1 MTSGRPAAVRDGP
14 APRPAGTALPRTS
27 WRRAARPVALSRVVA
42 AAGVVFLI
50 GSLPWLSQ
58 RSPELAVLR
67 ARSAEQE
74 ATPEA
79 LASIRAE
86 LGLDAGPWGVFGNWL
101 GGALTGDLGT
111 SWVSGQPVLPAVL
124 GGLGV
129 SLTLMGFALVVAA
142 LVTAALL
149 APVLRRG
156 LTGAGA
162 GTVGNGGGLA
172 AALTALPEFLLAAVL
187 LVTVAVGLGWLPP
200 YGWAGPQYAVL
211 PALALGLP
219 AGGLVGRLLAEAVAS
234 AFAEPWVGTWQTAGL
249 SRRRVAGAVVRRAL
263 PSVLPQIGLVV
274 VGTTGGAVAVEEV
287 FAIPGTGRTTL
298 GAAESLD
305 LPLLQG
311 GVLAL
316 LLVAVVAGALAQ
328 LARRLILG
336 RAARTGDV
344 PVASVVTTVRRRR
357 WVLPGVAGGL
367 LLVVVAAGLLRDP
380 YTSAHPR
387 LAAPSLALPMGSDAA
402 GRDLLARAG
411 HGALLTAGTALAVVA
426 LSLLL
431 GVLIGLAPRLS
442 TGPAEIANAAPPVLA
457 GLVVAAVLG
466 PSAAGAAIG
475 VALVGWA
482 PLAAHTAALVSEIRA
497 QPHVRIL
504 PVLGVGPARATAVH
518 VLPAAAG
525 PLVRHA
531 MLRLPGTAL
540 ALASLGFLGLGPQP
554 PSPEWGRLL
563 ADGMPYVERAP
574 WVVAAPAGML
584 VLVAVLAVSLASAG
598 RTTTRRGR
606 PGE

>member
-1 MTSGRPAAVRDGP
+1 MTTGRPAAARDGP
-14 APRPAGTALPRTS
+14 APQPTGAARARTS
-27 WRRAARPVALSRVVA
+27 WRRAARSVALSRVVA
-42 AAGVVFLI
+42 GAGVVFLI

-149 APVLRRG
+149 GPVLRRG

-211 PALALGLP
+211 PALALGVP
-219 AGGLVGRLLAEAVAS
+219 AGGLVGRLLGEAVAS

-249 SRRRVAGAVVRRAL
+249 SRGRVGAAVVRRAL

-274 VGTTGGAVAVEEV
+274 VGMTGGAVAVEEV

-344 PVASVVTTVRRRR
+344 PVASVVTAVRRHR

-367 LLVVVAAGLLRDP
+367 LLAVVAAGLLRDP

-387 LAAPSLALPMGSDAA
+387 LAAPSLALPRGSDAA

-442 TGPAEIANAAPPVLA
+442 TGAAEIANAAPPVLA

-518 VLPAAAG
+518 VLPAATG

-598 RTTTRRGR
+598 VTTTRRR
-606 PGE
+606 VPGA

>member
-1 MTSGRPAAVRDGP
+1 MTTGRPAAVRDGP
-14 APRPAGTALPRTS
+14 APRPAGAARPRTW
-27 WRRAARPVALSRVVA
+27 WRRATWPVALSRVVA

-101 GGALTGDLGT
+101 GGALTGDLAT

-149 APVLRRG
+149 TPVLRRG

-187 LVTVAVGLGWLPP
+187 LVTVAVGLGRLPP

-249 SRRRVAGAVVRRAL
+249 SRPRVAGAVVRRAL

-274 VGTTGGAVAVEEV
+274 VGMTGGAVAVEEI

-316 LLVAVVAGALAQ
+316 LLVAVVAGTLAQ
-328 LARRLILG
+328 LARRLVLG

-344 PVASVVTTVRRRR
+344 PVASVVTTVRRHR

-367 LLVVVAAGLLRDP
+367 LLVVVATGLLRDP

-387 LAAPSLALPMGSDAA
+387 LAAPSLGLPLGSDAA

-426 LSLLL
+426 LSLVL

-442 TGPAEIANAAPPVLA
+442 TGAAEIANAAPPVLA

-504 PVLGVGPARATAVH
+504 PVLGVGPVRSTTVH
-518 VLPAAAG
+518 VLPAATG

-531 MLRLPGTAL
+531 VLRLPGTAL

-584 VLVAVLAVSLASAG
+584 VLVAVLAVSLAAAG
-598 RTTTRRGR
+598 MTTTRRHGPGR
-606 PGE
+606 

>member
-1 MTSGRPAAVRDGP
+1 MTTGRPAAVRDGP
-14 APRPAGTALPRTS
+14 APRPTGAARPRTS

-129 SLTLMGFALVVAA
+129 SLTLMGFALVVAV

-149 APVLRRG
+149 TPVLRRG

-274 VGTTGGAVAVEEV
+274 VGMTGGAVAVEEV

-316 LLVAVVAGALAQ
+316 LLVAVAAGALAQ

-344 PVASVVTTVRRRR
+344 PVASVVTTVRRHR

-387 LAAPSLALPMGSDAA
+387 LAAPSLALPWGSDAA

-540 ALASLGFLGLGPQP
+540 ALASLGFLGLGPPP

-598 RTTTRRGR
+598 RTMTRRGR
-606 PGE
+606 LGE

>member
-1 MTSGRPAAVRDGP
+1 MTTARPVTGQDAPPPVRDGS
-14 APRPAGTALPRTS
+14 A
-27 WRRAARPVALSRVVA
+27 RARDAWVGAVSRVVA
-42 AAGVVFLI
+42 GAGVVFLI
-50 GSLPWLSQ
+50 GILPWLSQ

-67 ARSAEQE
+67 ARSAERE

-79 LASIRAE
+79 LASIRSD
-86 LGLDAGPWGVFGNWL
+86 LGLDAGPWGVFGRWL
-101 GGALTGDLGT
+101 QGVLTGDLGT
-111 SWVSGQPVLPAVL
+111 SWVSGEPVLPTVL
-124 GGLGV
+124 AGLGV
-129 SLTLMGFALVVAA
+129 SLTLMGFALVVAV

-149 APVLRRG
+149 APALRRG
-156 LTGAGA
+156 LAGAGA

-187 LVTVAVGLGWLPP
+187 LVTVAVGLGWFPP

-219 AGGLVGRLLAEAVAS
+219 AGGLVGRLLAESVAS
-234 AFAEPWVGTWQTAGL
+234 AFSEPWVGTWQTAGL
-249 SRRRVAGAVVRRAL
+249 SRPRVGAAVLRRAL
-263 PSVLPQIGLVV
+263 PSVLPQIGLVL
-274 VGTTGGAVAVEEV
+274 VGMTGGAVAVEEV
-287 FAIPGTGRTTL
+287 FAIPGLGRTTL
-298 GAAESLD
+298 GAAASLD
-305 LPLLQG
+305 LTLLQA

-316 LLVAVVAGALAQ
+316 LLVAAVAGALAQ
-328 LARRLILG
+328 LARTLILG

-344 PVASVVTTVRRRR
+344 PVASALTTVRRYR
-357 WVLPGVAGGL
+357 WVLPGTAGALL
-367 LLVVVAAGLLRDP
+367 LLVTATGLLRDP

-387 LAAPSLALPMGSDAA
+387 LAAPSLALPLGSDAV
-402 GRDLLARAG
+402 GRDVLARVG

-426 LSLLL
+426 FSLVL

-442 TGPAEIANAAPPVLA
+442 TGAAEVANAAPPVLA

-466 PSAAGAAIG
+466 PSAIGAAIG
-475 VALVGWA
+475 VALVSWA

-504 PVLGVGPARATAVH
+504 PVLGVGPVRATAVH

-563 ADGMPYVERAP
+563 ADGLPYVERAP
-574 WVVAAPAGML
+574 WAVLAPSGML
-584 VLVAVLAVSLASAG
+584 ILVAVLAVSLASAG
-598 RTTTRRGR
+598 RAGRGTAPR
-606 PGE
+606 TADHR